1 MKKTVGYI
9 RVSKEDQDAD
19 KNRADILSFA
29 NDRDFG
35 KVEFVT
41 EKVSGYKTSWKDREL
56 FAVVNALNEGDR
68 LIIPE
73 LTRLGRS
80 TLEVI
85 EIMEILLKKGVN
97 LFSVKE
103 RFHLDDSMQAKVMST
118 FMALFAEIE
127 RGFISKRTKEALAA
141 RKNAGVKLGRPKGAG
156 KSKLDQHGAEI
167 RELINL
173 GVPKTKIA
181 EKFKTTNPN
190 LHNWLKKNSI
200 DS

>member
-56 FAVVNALNEGDR
+56 SAVVNALNEGDR

-127 RGFISKRTKEALAA
+127 RDFISKRTKEALAA

-156 KSKLDQHGAEI
+156 KSKLDQHREDIQNLI
-167 RELINL
+167 RL

-181 EKFKTTNPN
+181 KKFKTTNPN